1 MNRAQKSAL
10 FNLSG
15 FVVNVAIFCY
25 LFVTIFAFKT
35 LPNRTAEAIWLP
47 VLVLWFGSALLL
59 LRRKQSPVEPRADER
74 DKAIMKNAIL
84 VSFVATW
91 LLLAAATL
99 VLALMLGEAGAVPVY
114 LLTFINLGVFVG
126 AGIVYTV
133 AILAQYGR
141 TSKETT
147 HE

>member
-1 MNRAQKSAL
+1 MNRTQKSAL

-15 FVVNVAIFCY
+15 FVVNIAFFCY
-25 LFVTIFAFKT
+25 LFVTIFVYKS

-47 VLVLWFGSALLL
+47 VLVLLFGSGLLL
-59 LRRKQSPVEPRADER
+59 LRKKQSPVEPQADER
-74 DKAIMKNAIL
+74 DKAIMKNAVL

-91 LLLAAATL
+91 LLLAAAT
-99 VLALMLGEAGAVPVY
+99 VVPALTLGEAGAVPVY
-114 LLTFINLGVFVG
+114 LLPFINWGVFVG

-133 AILAQYGR
+133 AILVQYGR
-141 TSKETT
+141 TEKETN